1 MDNEPIAEK
10 YCHFCQWDRRAGQ
23 WIGMCGNGWSKNRG
37 GECIELQGLSS
48 MPCEEKEVDE

>member
-37 GECIELQGLSS
+37 GECIELQGLNSV
-48 MPCEEKEVDE
+48 PCEKKEVDE